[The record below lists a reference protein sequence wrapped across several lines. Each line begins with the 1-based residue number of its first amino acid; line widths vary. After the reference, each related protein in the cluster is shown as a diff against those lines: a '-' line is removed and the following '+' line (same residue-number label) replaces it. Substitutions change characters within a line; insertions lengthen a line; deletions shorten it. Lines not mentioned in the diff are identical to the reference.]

1 VTIVP
6 PETAE
11 MARRR
16 RRLTPPPGLV
26 DPVSRA
32 QAAELLGY
40 PSVFRIREL
49 ERQGRLTATRGVMGS
64 AWYPRREI
72 LMLRRQEDAPPTPPG
87 QRRAEPGRRRT
98 DAELIADLRGA
109 DRGGHPAGV
118 AGGPPTVA
126 DLVADTGVS
135 IARAQKVYRFWLA
148 HDAHP
153 MAEQARTGRRLPAGP
168 LSDPVVPGASREAA
182 RPQRAN
188 VAERRSDA
196 RLQRGTL
203 IRQLRAADPAL
214 RAAAFAAL
222 KNARPPADVP

>member
-1 VTIVP
+1 MT
-6 PETAE
+6 
-11 MARRR
+11 RQR
-16 RRLTPPPGLV
+16 RRLTPPLGLA

-64 AWYPRREI
+64 AWYPRRDI
-72 LMLRRQEDAPPTPPG
+72 LTLREQEGAPPRGPG
-87 QRRAEPGRRRT
+87 ETRPAPGRRRT
-98 DAELIADLRGA
+98 DADLIAYLRGEA
-109 DRGGHPAGV
+109 SGAHPPGV
-118 AGGPPTVA
+118 AGRAPTLA

-153 MAEQARTGRRLPAGP
+153 SAERARAGRRLPAAP
-168 LSDPVVPGASREAA
+168 PVLPAVAPDAGPGASHTASA
-182 RPQRAN
+182 DVP
-188 VAERRSDA
+188 ERRSNA
-196 RLQRGTL
+196 RLARGTL

-222 KNARPPADVP
+222 KNTRPPADVP